1 MPTILGANSDTR
13 IFPIDNSLRF
23 NDGDSP
29 DLKRLPS
36 ATGQSIKGSLSVWVK
51 FSNDNTEVAIL
62 GGFDNSGADDNDG
75 YLVVKRI
82 AAGNLEFAGRDTVWL
97 KTTQLLRDTSA
108 WYHIVL
114 GIDTSLATADD
125 RQKLYINGVQ
135 VTSFATRNNATRFQ
149 DFPMN
154 TTAGNDDALLIGA
167 DEDTG
172 GKGLFFDGYM
182 ADFYWI
188 DQGQKEASDFGEF
201 NDDGVWVPT
210 AYTGAFGVN
219 GVHLEFKGTGT
230 SADSSGIGADTSGND
245 LHFTVTNLTALDVT
259 TDTCTNNFCTLNYLD
274 KDTTIPTLA
283 EGNLDYHSING
294 TQFNPVR
301 STFAVTKGK
310 WYAEWKYIN
319 TAGFLGVISTQ
330 SPLTGNIASDA
341 DVRSILRIP
350 AGLYAG
356 RNNSGGFTDVGD
368 NSQTFSDNDI
378 GQVALDMDNGFVYFG
393 INGTY
398 LKGQDGSTTGDPAGN
413 NGGAGGS
420 ANHPSQ
426 LMTAQHDG
434 VIAFMAGDFTQ
445 NTTGQ
450 IQCNFGNPPYAISSG
465 NADADGHGNFEF
477 AVPSGFFALC
487 TKNLGKYG

>member
-1 MPTILGANSDTR
+1 MAVPTIIPANSVSGYNIT
-13 IFPIDNSLRF
+13 NSLRF
-23 NDGDSP
+23 NQGDSP
-29 DLKRLPS
+29 VLTKTFSS
-36 ATGQSIKGSLSVWVK
+36 AGTEETFTWSGWVK
-51 FSNDNTEVAIL
+51 RGSDFGTRQV
-62 GGFDNSGADDNDG
+62 FFGADNAENNNASYIRFTDDETIQAYLDDG
-75 YLVVKRI
+75 NSLES
-82 AAGNLEFAGRDTVWL
+82 NLNTSAKFRDV
-97 KTTQLLRDTSA
+97 SA
-108 WYHIVL
+108 WYHIVWAV
-114 GIDTSLATADD
+114 DTTQGTDTN
-125 RQKLYINGVQ
+125 RVKVYVNGVQ
-135 VTSFATRNNATRFQ
+135 ITAFGSPVYPPQNFVTDINAANEPHYVGT
-149 DFPMN
+149 P
-154 TTAGNDDALLIGA
+154 TAGVGNDYAL
-167 DEDTG
+167 
-172 GKGLFFDGYM
+172 DGYITEVNFV
-182 ADFYWI
+182 DGS
-188 DQGQKEASDFGEF
+188 QLTPTSFGEF
-201 NDDGVWVPT
+201 DDNGVWIPKK
-210 AYTGAFGVN
+210 YTGSYGTN
-219 GVHLEFKGTGT
+219 GFFLEFKQTGT
-230 SADSSGIGADTSGND
+230 SQNAAGIGADTSGSGN
-245 LHFTVTNLTALDVT
+245 HFAVTNLAATDIG
-259 TDTCTNNFCTLNYLD
+259 TDTCTNNFCTLNSLD
-274 KDTTIPTLA
+274 IDSTSPTLA
-283 EGNLDYHSING
+283 EGNLDYHSANG
-294 TQFNPVR
+294 TAFNPVR

-368 NSQTFSDNDI
+368 NSQTFSDDDI

-434 VIAFMAGDFTQ
+434 AIAFMAGDFTQ

-450 IQCNFGNPPYAISSG
+450 IQCNFGGGAPFAISSG
-465 NADADGHGNFEF
+465 NTDGEGHGNFEF
-477 AVPSGFFALC
+477 APPTGFFALC